1 MSHLLAKERG
11 FTLFELLAAV
21 VIVGI
26 LAAIGIPSLVGLVN
40 ASKVRD
46 AQSQVHGIIRG
57 AQRQALVKSTDC
69 ELQFNN
75 ISSPPV
81 TISDTNT
88 ASTVAC
94 LTANTLKLPE
104 DVKIATNLSGTP
116 PKLGFN
122 FKGRLKNIKEEN
134 NLNTIVFYSDKAKQK
149 RCLVI
154 APFLGMMRAGE
165 YTGAVTDPIT
175 ANSCKTTTNTL

>member
-11 FTLFELLAAV
+11 FTLFELLAVV

-26 LAAIGIPSLVGLVN
+26 SAAIGIPSLLRLVN

-46 AQSQVHGIIRG
+46 AQSQVQGIIRG
-57 AQRQALVKSTDC
+57 AQRQALLKSTDC

-88 ASTVAC
+88 TSTIAC
-94 LTANTLKLPE
+94 LTASTLKLPE

-116 PKLGFN
+116 PKLAFN
-122 FKGRLKNIKEEN
+122 FKGRSNKGG
-134 NLNTIVFYSDKAKQK
+134 TIVFYSDKAKQK

-154 APFLGMMRAGE
+154 ALYMGMMRTGE
-165 YTGAVTDPIT
+165 YKDKDDGSFPNTLDPTSCIT
-175 ANSCKTTTNTL
+175 STNTL

>member
-1 MSHLLAKERG
+1 MLHLLAKERG

-46 AQSQVHGIIRG
+46 AQSQVQGIIRG
-57 AQRQALVKSTDC
+57 AQRQALLKSTTC

-116 PKLGFN
+116 PKIGFN
-122 FKGRLKNIKEEN
+122 FKGRTKNN
-134 NLNTIVFYSDKAKQK
+134 QAGTIVFYSDKAKQK